1 MKYTIIIMLVLILA
15 SCGGGGSSSTTYS
28 EVCATC
34 NGYGV
39 IVDQATGYKRVC
51 PACGN
56 PCTACGGFGLAT
68 DYYGNLGNCVYCSGT
83 GRNQNKSGNGS
94 NVSFGART
102 TKFVKTN
109 AKCDECSCSG
119 YWGIKHDSGA
129 YEGDCQNTDQWGH
142 RCGHSPSHH
151 GLKQY

>member
-1 MKYTIIIMLVLILA
+1 MKYTIIIMLVLVLA

-28 EVCATC
+28 EVCGTC

-56 PCTACGGFGLAT
+56 PCTACRGFGLAT
-68 DYYGNLGNCVYCSGT
+68 DYYGNIANCVYCGGT
-83 GRNQNKSGNGS
+83 GRNQNSSGSGS
-94 NVSFGART
+94 NVSFGSSTRP
-102 TKFVKTN
+102 VKEKG
-109 AKCDECSCSG
+109 AKCDKCSCSE
-119 YWGIKHDSGA
+119 YWGTIQGSGKHD
-129 YEGDCQNTDQWGH
+129 GDCLNTDQWGN

-151 GLKQY
+151 GLK